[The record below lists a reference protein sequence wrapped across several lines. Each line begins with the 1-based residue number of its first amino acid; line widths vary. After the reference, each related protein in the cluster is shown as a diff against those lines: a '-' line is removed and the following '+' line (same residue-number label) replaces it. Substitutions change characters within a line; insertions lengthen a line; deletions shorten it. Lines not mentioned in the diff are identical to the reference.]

1 MGVGG
6 TSSGAAM
13 FISATELSLISG
25 SYDASKYIIFESTQG
40 SINLSSINQGNH
52 LPNAQN
58 PKIKIVTSAEK
69 DITFANNAFYFS
81 DLTVES
87 GAGIV
92 LNEKLATT
100 FGDMSLTYSAGNLV
114 VAVDAELF
122 SAGALTLT
130 TGSS

>member
-1 MGVGG
+1 M
-6 TSSGAAM
+6 AA
-13 FISATELSLISG
+13 
-25 SYDASKYIIFESTQG
+25 
-40 SINLSSINQGNH
+40 
-52 LPNAQN
+52 
-58 PKIKIVTSAEK
+58 K
-69 DITFANNAFYFS
+69 DITFADDAFYFS

-114 VAVDAELF
+114 VAADAELL